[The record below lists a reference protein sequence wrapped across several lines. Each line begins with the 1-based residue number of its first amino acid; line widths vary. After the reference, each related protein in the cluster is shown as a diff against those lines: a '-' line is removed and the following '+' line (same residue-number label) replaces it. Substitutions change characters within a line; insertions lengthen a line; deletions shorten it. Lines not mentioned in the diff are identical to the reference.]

1 MLFRP
6 HGCRLPV
13 CVLFALPFLSG
24 CSTAPSAN
32 YDSIDLVQVSGD
44 VQLDG
49 QPLPDAV
56 VTFEAEDGQFSYGL
70 TDGSGHYTLQFDSE
84 VDGVRPGKK
93 TVRISTTR
101 KILGL
106 NSEDEAGEA
115 PSDEETPADDA
126 PTAERVPA
134 QYNSEST
141 LVADVTPDRTTFD
154 FDLKS
159 N

>member
-1 MLFRP
+1 MS
-6 HGCRLPV
+6 
-13 CVLFALPFLSG
+13 VLFALPVLNG

-49 QPLPDAV
+49 QPLPNAV

-84 VDGVRPGKK
+84 VDGVRPGQK

-106 NSEDEAGEA
+106 NTEDEAGE
-115 PSDEETPADDA
+115 TPADEGRPASDA
-126 PTAERVPA
+126 PAGERVPA

-141 LVADVTPDRTTFD
+141 LVANVTPDQTTFD
-154 FDLKS
+154 FELKS